1 MKAAGTNEA
10 IDRFKLLVNPERYRQ
25 GAQQTKDELIARGEQ
40 LLLQYELNEND
51 PNLNDRDRALV
62 DRQIKDSIE
71 SVLWRVAECDE
82 ILESFK
88 VGAEAGLNR
97 AARRKLLKGKKQK
110 KPRLVVVDDDYDP
123 DSDIDDAEDDEEPT
137 IS

>member
-10 IDRFKLLVNPERYRQ
+10 IERFKMLVNPDRYRQ
-25 GAQQTKDELIARGEQ
+25 GAEQAKDELIARGEQ

-62 DRQIKDSIE
+62 DRQIRDSIE

-88 VGAEAGLNR
+88 AGADAGLNR
-97 AARRKLLKGKKQK
+97 AARRKLLKGKKQER
-110 KPRLVVVDDDYDP
+110 PNLVVVDDDYDEE
-123 DSDIDDAEDDEEPT
+123 EDGE

>member
-10 IDRFKLLVNPERYRQ
+10 IERFKMLVNPDRYRQ
-25 GAQQTKDELIARGEQ
+25 GAEQAKDELIARGEQ

-62 DRQIKDSIE
+62 DRQIRDSIE
-71 SVLWRVAECDE
+71 SVLWRVAECDD

-88 VGAEAGLNR
+88 AGADAGLNR
-97 AARRKLLKGKKQK
+97 AARRKLLKGKKQER
-110 KPRLVVVDDDYDP
+110 PNLVVVDDDYDEE
-123 DSDIDDAEDDEEPT
+123 EDGE